1 MKVRTTEAV
10 IKEVFID
17 ANDLMIELMLEVEK
31 ASNESEKKTL
41 RRIIQ
46 KINELRKQGHAS
58 GT

>member
-1 MKVRTTEAV
+1 MKVRTTEAMT
-10 IKEVFID
+10 KEVFID